1 MERGSIK
8 YIIAFIL
15 ICSTSACEEEVRH
28 VKLPPF
34 EQKLVIASFI
44 SPSDSICFVTVS
56 SNRRLY
62 GELNDFESSG
72 SLSGTISDGNTT
84 LTLDSALTGLKFRN
98 SKIKTEPGKT
108 YRLKVMSD
116 KGLSAEGECTVPQ
129 QRDFMI
135 KADTSSVLHSIPGY
149 NTWREFNIDIS
160 FNDFPG
166 EVNYFRLNGT
176 FTGYMTPE
184 EPGKTEIVRRQLS
197 FSKELFTDNEAGSGS
212 VIKSSTGLGQ
222 SFSNYDS
229 AFIKIYL
236 LNTEKSYYLYHK
248 SLEDYNSGDDPF
260 SEVTPVYSNITGGL
274 GVFTSFTV
282 DSLIFRLK

>member
-8 YIIAFIL
+8 YIFALIL
-15 ICSTSACEEEVRH
+15 IFSASSCEKEVKN

-44 SPSDSICFVTVS
+44 SPSDSTCFVTVS

-62 GELNDFESSG
+62 GELSDFESPG
-72 SLSGTISDGNTT
+72 SLSGTISDGYTT
-84 LTLDSALTGLKFRN
+84 LVLDSALKGLKFRN
-98 SKIKTEPGKT
+98 SDIRTEPGKT

-116 KGLSAEGECTVPQ
+116 KGLSAEGECTVPE

-135 KADTSSVLHSIPGY
+135 RADTFSVLHSIPDY
-149 NTWREFNIDIS
+149 PIWKEFRIDIS

-176 FTGYMTPE
+176 FTGYLTPE
-184 EPGKTEIVRRQLS
+184 EPGNTEIVKRQLL
-197 FSKELFTDNEAGSGS
+197 FNRELFTDKEADSES
-212 VIKSSTGLGQ
+212 LIKSSTGLVQ

-236 LNTEKSYYLYHK
+236 MNTEKSYYLYHK
-248 SLEDYNSGDDPF
+248 SIEDYNSGDDPF

-282 DSLIFRLK
+282 DSLFFRLK

>member
-8 YIIAFIL
+8 YIFAFIL
-15 ICSTSACEEEVRH
+15 IFSASSCEKEVKQAR
-28 VKLPPF
+28 LPTF

-44 SPSDSICFVTVS
+44 SPSDSTCFITVS

-62 GELNDFESSG
+62 GDLSAFESPG
-72 SLSGTISDGNTT
+72 SLSGTISDGYTT
-84 LTLDSALTGLKFRN
+84 LVLDSALKGLKFTN
-98 SKIKTEPGKT
+98 SKIRTEPGKT

-116 KGLSAEGECTVPQ
+116 KGLAAEGECTVPQ

-135 KADTSSVLHSIPGY
+135 KADTFSVLHAVPGY

-176 FTGYMTPE
+176 FTGYLTPE
-184 EPGKTEIVRRQLS
+184 EPGNFEIVRRQLL
-197 FSKELFTDNEAGSGS
+197 FSRELFTDKEADSES
-212 VIKSSTGLGQ
+212 VIKSSTGLAQ
-222 SFSNYDS
+222 SFSYYDS

-236 LNTEKSYYLYHK
+236 MNTEKSYYLYHK
-248 SLEDYNSGDDPF
+248 SIEDYDSGDDPF

-282 DSLIFRLK
+282 DSLIFRIK